1 MALNQSNSFPC
12 FMLFY
17 TVFHGIVNEC
27 IMGMGRV
34 VHPYPGNLDALMCL
48 FNQGDIAFVRHTALV
63 ELQMRDP
70 SFPIDQFQL

>member
-1 MALNQSNSFPC
+1 MNVSWAW
-12 FMLFY
+12 
-17 TVFHGIVNEC
+17 
-27 IMGMGRV
+27 V
-34 VHPYPGNLDALMCL
+34 VHPYPGNLGALMCL